1 LKANEISFKVYTHD
15 STESDFSKG
24 IPISYHAADPSPFGR
39 DSISGCSPRFL
50 CQSAV
55 QLVGVFLFL
64 LTPDIPMLLFLVNPR
79 LGSIVYNLVHTL
91 IFPLTLAIFS
101 GSNGNNL
108 GLQIALIWLAHIGMD
123 RAVGYGFKY
132 PGYFKQTHFSRI

>member
-1 LKANEISFKVYTHD
+1 MTTQNLISAKEFPSLTMPRILLHLEGIAFLVAALVFYANQQ
-15 STESDFSKG
+15 FSWW
-24 IPISYHAADPSPFGR
+24 AF
-39 DSISGCSPRFL
+39 
-50 CQSAV
+50 
-55 QLVGVFLFL
+55 FLFL

-108 GLQIALIWLAHIGMD
+108 GLQIALIWLVHIGMD